1 MHGVVVPVKLN
12 IEYADNIIQTLYI
25 ERHNYVMSEL
35 EEYKTLYEGMKYSN
49 TLHLHTNN
57 INIML

>member
-1 MHGVVVPVKLN
+1 MHGVVVLVKLS

-35 EEYKTLYEGMKYSN
+35 EEYKRHFMK
-49 TLHLHTNN
+49 
-57 INIML
+57 I